1 MAVLSVGHKP
11 DLTKEQAKGIFAKH
25 FEGKYTVED
34 FPGPFRDFVVVKS
47 PFVGVALKLE
57 QTGSETKFV
66 YSGVAPKLWAR
77 LLLGGLLGILF
88 WSGLT
93 NEVRDFMEKGPEF
106 H

>member
-1 MAVLSVGHKP
+1 MAVLSIANKP
-11 DLTKEQAKGIFAKH
+11 ALTKEQAKEIFAKH
-25 FEGKYTVED
+25 FEGKYTIED

-66 YSGVAPKLWAR
+66 YAGVAPKLWAR
-77 LLLGGLLGILF
+77 LLLGSLIGIFL

-93 NEVRDFMEKGPEF
+93 NEVRDF
-106 H
+106 